1 MEKTARNKDVRQE
14 GWTLKQMILPML
26 ETLAAARVT
35 LLDLV
40 FQIGFTGVMQLLE
53 QEREALCGARYKHDR
68 DRKASRAGTTP
79 GELALGGRKVT
90 VKRPRVRSKD
100 GTEIPLKT
108 WEALSSEDPLTERAL
123 EQVLVGVSMRKYGR
137 SLEPLPPELESCGTS
152 KSAVSRRF
160 IEASTDALVA
170 LMNRSIAELDIRALM
185 LDGIVVGAHTILVAL
200 GIDGKGEK
208 HVLGLC
214 EGATENAAVCKS
226 LLTSLVERGLPTD
239 RTLLAVIDGSKALAK
254 ALRDV
259 FGKRVLIQRCQ
270 VHKKQNVLEHL
281 PERER
286 QSIGTAISFAYR
298 CRNAEQARQLL
309 TNLARKLEKKHPGA
323 AASLREGLDETLTV
337 LRFGLPDGLERT
349 LCTTNAIENMNAT
362 IRRVNHNVKRWND
375 GTMVL
380 RWLAAALGE
389 AQKGFRRLK
398 AYHGMP
404 KLIEALRANDTKLD
418 EGLVPVRKAA

>member
-1 MEKTARNKDVRQE
+1 MEKTARNKDARQE
-14 GWTLKQMILPML
+14 GWTLKQMVLPML

-40 FQIGFTGVMQLLE
+40 FQVGLTGVMQLLE

-68 DRKASRAGTTP
+68 GRKASRAGTTP
-79 GELALGGRKVT
+79 GELALGGRRVT

-108 WEALSSEDPLTERAL
+108 WEALTSEDPLTERAL

-137 SLEPLPPELESCGTS
+137 SLEPLPPQIESRGTS

-160 IEASTDALVA
+160 IEATTDALAA
-170 LMNRSIAELDIRALM
+170 LMNRNIAELDIRALM

-214 EGATENAAVCKS
+214 EGATENAEVCKS
-226 LLTSLVERGLPTD
+226 LLTNLVDRGLPTD
-239 RTLLAVIDGSKALAK
+239 RSLLAVIDGSKALAK

-259 FGKRVLIQRCQ
+259 FGKRVLVQRCQ
-270 VHKKQNVLEHL
+270 VHKKRNVLEHL

-286 QSIGTAISFAYR
+286 QSIGNAISFAYR
-298 CRNAEQARQLL
+298 CRNAEQAKQLL

-337 LRFGLPDGLERT
+337 LRFGLPDALEKT

-362 IRRVNHNVKRWND
+362 IRRVSHNVKRWND

-389 AQKGFRRLK
+389 AEKGFRRLK
-398 AYHGMP
+398 GYHGIP
-404 KLIEALRANDTKLD
+404 KLIEALQANDAKLN
-418 EGLVPVRKAA
+418 EGLAPVKKAA